1 MSQREVLNESKSRVF
16 RWEFQLH
23 LSSPSHLYI
32 LCLKRDYGALSL
44 QNSELVKQVMEYV
57 YSPTQ
62 NQGMSLI
69 MAEMRSAAGVGS
81 NVKYREELVI
91 KLPRFRIVRWSW
103 FCW

>member
-1 MSQREVLNESKSRVF
+1 MSQRVVYFVGSFNSTCQAHHTYISYVLKEIM
-16 RWEFQLH
+16 EH
-23 LSSPSHLYI
+23 
-32 LCLKRDYGALSL
+32 SL